1 MLPGMSTPSR
11 LATVLGVPEARAA
24 AVATVLFAAALTADL
39 AAAPAAAYVPLYAA
53 CGLVGGWAPARD
65 GLGALRDRRLD
76 VDVLMVVAAIAAA
89 AIGQWRDAGLLIVIF
104 ATSGALEELATRRT
118 ERSLRDLVA
127 LTPERA
133 ERVGPDGETAPV
145 AAAELAA
152 GDLVLIRPGARVPA
166 DGVVATGV
174 SDLDEAALTGEPLP
188 AAKEPGDEV
197 FGGSVNGAGALTVRI
212 TRAAA
217 ASVVGRIAA
226 LVERATREQAPTQM
240 EIERFEQRYA
250 VGVVVG
256 TVLFVA
262 LPLLFLGWEFEEALV
277 RGMTFMI
284 VASPCAVVLATMP
297 ALLSAVALAGR
308 NGVLVKGSAA
318 LERLARV
325 DTVVLDKTG
334 TLTEGAPVLAGVT
347 PLAGWT
353 RDEVLAV
360 ASAAESRSE
369 HPLASAV
376 VAAARESGLTATTPV
391 SVTAVP
397 GRGVDARVGGRR
409 VRVGSRRL
417 LGGVHADAERALAA
431 AEESGATAMAVEV
444 DGRVVGVLAVEDRV
458 RHGARAV
465 VDRLRDLGVERVVL
479 LTGDRPAA
487 ARRVAAACGIDEV
500 VADLLPADKAARVSA
515 LRADGRRV
523 LAVGDGVN
531 DAPALAAADVSAG
544 MGLGGSALTLET
556 ADIVLTA
563 DRLTRL
569 PTTLD
574 LAQRARGRVRQNL
587 GLALSA
593 IAVLVGLDIA
603 GRLPLPLGV
612 AGHEGSTV
620 LVALNGLR
628 LLAPGQWRPTR
639 ACSSPRRA
647 ARRPG
652 DTSAATA

>member
-1 MLPGMSTPSR
+1 MLSASPR
-11 LATVLGVPEARAA
+11 RAA
-24 AVATVLFAAALTADL
+24 AIATGLFAAALAADL
-39 AAAPAAAYVPLYAA
+39 SGAPAAAYVPLYAA

-65 GLGALRDRRLD
+65 GLDALRERRLD

-89 AIGQWRDAGLLIVIF
+89 AIGQWPDAGLLIVIF

-127 LTPERA
+127 LTPELA

-166 DGVVATGV
+166 DGVVATGT

-197 FGGSVNGAGALTVRI
+197 FGGSVNGSGALTVRI

-217 ASVVGRIAA
+217 ASVVGRIAE

-256 TVLFVA
+256 TILFVA

-318 LERLARV
+318 LERLARI

-360 ASAAESRSE
+360 AAAAESRSE

-376 VAAARESGLTATTPV
+376 VAAARESGLTALTPA

-397 GRGVDARVGGRR
+397 GRGVDARVDGRR

-417 LGGVHADAERALAA
+417 LGGVHADAERALAG
-431 AEESGATAMAVEV
+431 AEGAGATAMAVEV
-444 DGRVVGVLAVEDRV
+444 DGRVVGVLTVEDRV

-465 VDRLRDLGVERVVL
+465 VDRLRDLGVERIVL

-487 ARRVAAACGIDEV
+487 ARRVAAACGIEEV
-500 VADLLPADKAARVSA
+500 VADLLPADKAAHVSA
-515 LRADGRRV
+515 LRAAGRRV

-587 GLALSA
+587 GLAMGA
-593 IAVLVGLDIA
+593 IAILVGLDIA

-639 ACSSPRRA
+639 SCSGTRRA
-647 ARRPG
+647 DARPHDPRP
-652 DTSAATA
+652 AAA